1 MFDSDKHIDDFLKS
15 ENDFSIPISETNH
28 KENCL
33 YIEQIPEVEM
43 TYSADINHYENP
55 FEAEII
61 DNADQEHLEVLQCKN
76 DKIPR
81 GLTPL
86 EHLFY
91 FNDVAKEPRME
102 SMETN
107 VEEHNIGSLAEPTM
121 IKLSS
126 TLPAHIK
133 IRYIE
138 LFKEFKYVSAW
149 GYKELKSY
157 GTRIIQHKIPLK

>member
-1 MFDSDKHIDDFLKS
+1 M
-15 ENDFSIPISETNH
+15 
-28 KENCL
+28 
-33 YIEQIPEVEM
+33 
-43 TYSADINHYENP
+43 
-55 FEAEII
+55 
-61 DNADQEHLEVLQCKN
+61 EVLQCKN

-102 SMETN
+102 PVETG
-107 VEEHNIGSLAEPTM
+107 VEEHNIGSLAEPKM

-133 IRYIE
+133 LQYIE
-138 LFKEFKYVSAW
+138 LFKEFKDVFAW
-149 GYKELKSY
+149 GYKDLKSY
-157 GTRIIQHKIPLK
+157 DTSII